1 MSLFPEPSAG
11 IVRWQGEDVVMIG
24 LMRVRVIGPSMEPTL
39 RNGQVC
45 WARRGGLRPGR
56 IGVFAEPARPGLVS
70 IKRLVRR
77 EGEGW
82 WVEGDNPEQSTDS
95 RGYGSVPTSAFLG
108 TIIWPRIGHLS
119 GPRSGSRA

>member
-1 MSLFPEPSAG
+1 MN
-11 IVRWQGEDVVMIG
+11 W

-56 IGVFAEPARPGLVS
+56 IGVFAEPGRPGLVS
-70 IKRLVRR
+70 IKRVVRR

-82 WVEGDNPEQSTDS
+82 WVAGDNPEQSTDS
-95 RGYGSVPTSAFLG
+95 RAFGSVPASAFLG
-108 TIIWPRIGHLS
+108 TICWPRI
-119 GPRSGSRA
+119 RVRAGSRA